1 MCCQEQDFAWINDSW
16 YVISGSVFQQSS
28 YKSGVYVCTNG
39 TDHGE
44 CERPMSRPNLTTTM
58 SVYDRTVDLV
68 ASRLNYSIST
78 VTENG
83 PAVKNSAIDIAAFR
97 DGLAWFLD
105 FNASATPPPSSF
117 AEPFWSG
124 KDQLNDASSSSDL
137 MRLLESMLAFPLWYF
152 QPNNYGNPDLDVEN
166 MIDGLPSAFYTKA
179 RITRPYMRIN
189 IDREM
194 FIAFVVL
201 HGLVLLF
208 IWGVLLWVWITRP
221 TLPKLSSY
229 PLVDF
234 AFKSREISHSG
245 EGFGPSSHL
254 MIAAGDKDIR
264 RTFGVTRVT
273 LRENNSSLKSS

>member
-1 MCCQEQDFAWINDSW
+1 
-16 YVISGSVFQQSS
+16 
-28 YKSGVYVCTNG
+28 
-39 TDHGE
+39 
-44 CERPMSRPNLTTTM
+44 M
-58 SVYDRTVDLV
+58 SVYNRTVDLV
-68 ASRLNYSIST
+68 ASRLNYSISS

-83 PAVKNSAIDIAAFR
+83 PADKSSPIDIPAFR
-97 DGLAWFLD
+97 DALAWFLD

-124 KDQLNDASSSSDL
+124 QEQLKDPSSSSEL
-137 MRLLESMLAFPLWYF
+137 MRLLQSMLAFPLWYY
-152 QPNNYGNPDLDVEN
+152 QPNNYGNPDLDVKN

-179 RITRPYMRIN
+179 RITRPYMRIT

-201 HGLVLLF
+201 HGLVLIF
-208 IWGVLLWVWITRP
+208 IWGVLLWVWIARP

-234 AFKSREISHSG
+234 AFKSREVSHSG
-245 EGFGPSSHL
+245 HDFGPSGRL

-264 RTFGVTRVT
+264 HTFGLTRVT
-273 LRENNSSLKSS
+273 LRENKSLSNSL